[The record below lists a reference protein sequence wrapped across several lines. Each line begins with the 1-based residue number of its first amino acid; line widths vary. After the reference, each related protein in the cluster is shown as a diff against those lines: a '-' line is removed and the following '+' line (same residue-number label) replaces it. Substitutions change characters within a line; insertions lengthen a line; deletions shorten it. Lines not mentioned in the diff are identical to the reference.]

1 MDMFTAYSLIR
12 ELKTN
17 VRRAFVGRE
26 ETMDLLVVALLAE
39 GHVLLEDV
47 PGIGKTTLAK
57 ALAESLDCS
66 FQRIQFTPDL
76 MPSDVT
82 GLNYFNQKLGEFQ
95 FRPGPVMAHIVLADE
110 INRATPRTQSS
121 LLEAMGERQVT
132 VDGVTRELPRPFM
145 VLATQN
151 PIEMEGTYPLPEA
164 QLDRFMLRISLGYPE
179 RDLEMGIVQ
188 RFGTLDPLSDLAPVL
203 SPEQVLG
210 LQGAAK
216 TVRVT
221 DVVLGYLVDVV
232 RATRTHSSSRLGA
245 SPRATLAMYRCAQAH
260 ALTQGRDFVVP
271 DDIKR
276 LAGPVFAHRLLLKTQ
291 SRLAGGNAER
301 LVGEALD
308 CTPVP
313 VEDLAGMPVR

>member
-1 MDMFTAYSLIR
+1 MMACSLIDKLKANIEKAFIGKKEAI
-12 ELKTN
+12 EL
-17 VRRAFVGRE
+17 A
-26 ETMDLLVVALLAE
+26 VVALLAD

-57 ALAESLDCS
+57 ALARSLDCS

-82 GLNYFNQKLGEFQ
+82 GLNYFNQKIGEFQ
-95 FRPGPVMAHIVLADE
+95 FRPGPIMANIVLADE

-132 VDGVTRELPRPFM
+132 VDGVTRELPWPFM

-164 QLDRFMLRISLGYPE
+164 QLDRFLMRVNLGYPE
-179 RDLEMGIVQ
+179 RGREMDIAR
-188 RFGTLDPLSDLAPVL
+188 RFGVLDPLSGLDPVL
-203 SPEQVLG
+203 SQEQVVE
-210 LQGAAK
+210 LQQAARSVK
-216 TVRVT
+216 VT

-232 RATRTHSSSRLGA
+232 RGARSHSSVRLGV
-245 SPRATLAMYRCAQAH
+245 SPRATLAMCRCARAY
-260 ALTQGRDFVVP
+260 ALVQGRDFVLP

-276 LAGPVFAHRLLLKTQ
+276 LARPVFAHRLILKTQ
-291 SRLAGGNAER
+291 SRLSDWTEER
-301 LVGEALD
+301 LVTEVVD
-308 CTPVP
+308 STPVP
-313 VEDLAGMPVR
+313 VEDFSETPVR